1 MLFFL
6 GAAGFR
12 SPWQAWGA
20 GTHDRI
26 NSPGFGPSTDGRR
39 LAVIKPPKAIQAGR
53 AFAILAA
60 VFVLAF
66 GVAVVLLSL
75 DQQRVI
81 EATSRLQ
88 DQTVPEILRFQRL
101 ARNLEQLRQEGE
113 RIFAVSSHT
122 SRQQSLFVVTLIASH
137 PGILEHPASAALARE
152 TEQFLANI
160 VRLSM
165 TDERRPATRYDEW
178 QQLARRLGAAVDEV
192 MLEGVKLAN
201 NDLDVA
207 TRAMKLAR
215 YKLMLVLVLVGVFLL
230 FFMILV
236 RRHLI
241 YPLQRINLAL
251 STLSADRPAPEFGA
265 STMLEI
271 QAVESAIREHHALLI
286 QNDASRQVLEKLAN
300 KDGLTGLMNR
310 RHFMQSAEVELQRA
324 QRYRRP
330 VTVAMADLDFFKKL
344 NDTYGH
350 AAGDAVLRAFAD
362 LVQDTLRQSDLV
374 CRYGGEEFAF
384 LFPEIG
390 PAETEK
396 LADRLRI
403 RCADMA
409 VPLPDGRSVKA
420 TVSIGL
426 ADASECPI
434 DIAFKRAD
442 EALYEA
448 KHLGRNRVVLA
459 GEPGLAQVA
468 ESESDSLTG
477 RLF

>member
-1 MLFFL
+1 LIKAFK
-6 GAAGFR
+6 
-12 SPWQAWGA
+12 
-20 GTHDRI
+20 
-26 NSPGFGPSTDGRR
+26 
-39 LAVIKPPKAIQAGR
+39 AVRASR
-53 AFAILAA
+53 AFAFLAA
-60 VFVLAF
+60 LFVAAF
-66 GVAVVLLSL
+66 GAAVVLLAL

-88 DQTVPEILRFQRL
+88 EQTVPEIIRFQRL

-113 RIFAVSSHT
+113 RIFAVSTHA
-122 SRQQSLFVVTLIASH
+122 SRQQSVFVVTLIASH
-137 PGILEHPASAALARE
+137 PSILEHPPAAHLARE
-152 TEQFLANI
+152 TEHFLGEV
-160 VRLSM
+160 VRQAS
-165 TDERRPATRYDEW
+165 TDARRPAASYDEW
-178 QQLARRLGAAVDEV
+178 QRIAARLGMLVDDV
-192 MLEGVKLAN
+192 SVQGVNLAN
-201 NDLDVA
+201 NDLNVV
-207 TRAMKLAR
+207 TSAMKLAR
-215 YKLMLVLVLVGVFLL
+215 YKLMTALLLVGVFLL
-230 FFMILV
+230 VFMILV

-241 YPLQRINLAL
+241 YPLQQINLAL
-251 STLSADRPAPEFGA
+251 STLSAERPAPEFKP

-271 QAVESAIREHHALLI
+271 QVVEDSLREHHALLI
-286 QNDASRQVLEKLAN
+286 QNDEARLGLEKLAN

-330 VTVAMADLDFFKKL
+330 VTMAMADLDLFKRL

-350 AAGDAVLRAFAD
+350 AAGDAVLRAFAE

-396 LADRLRI
+396 LAERLRE
-403 RCADMA
+403 RCAAMQ
-409 VPLPDGRSVKA
+409 VPLPDGRSIMA

-434 DIAFKRAD
+434 EIALKHAD

-448 KHLGRNRVVLA
+448 KRLGRNRVVQSD
-459 GEPGLAQVA
+459 PHVPVI
-468 ESESDSLTG
+468 ESEPDTHTGSL
-477 RLF
+477 F

>member
-1 MLFFL
+1 M
-6 GAAGFR
+6 
-12 SPWQAWGA
+12 
-20 GTHDRI
+20 
-26 NSPGFGPSTDGRR
+26 
-39 LAVIKPPKAIQAGR
+39 IKPLKAIEAGR
-53 AFAILAA
+53 AFAMLAA

-75 DQQRVI
+75 DQGRVI

-88 DQTVPEILRFQRL
+88 DQTVPEIIRFQRL
-101 ARNLEQLRQEGE
+101 ARGLEELRQEGE
-113 RIFAVSSHT
+113 RIFTANSQA
-122 SRQQSLFVVTLIASH
+122 SRQQSMHIVTLLASH
-137 PGILEHPASAALARE
+137 PDILEHPGAAALARE
-152 TEQFLANI
+152 TEQFLADI
-160 VRLSM
+160 VREAML
-165 TDERRPATRYDEW
+165 DARRPAIRYDVW
-178 QQLARRLGAAVDEV
+178 QGLASRLGREADAVFA
-192 MLEGVKLAN
+192 EGIDLAN
-201 NDLDVA
+201 KDLNVA
-207 TRAMKLAR
+207 TTAMKLAR
-215 YKLMLVLVLVGVFLL
+215 YKLMLVLVLVGIFLL
-230 FFMILV
+230 VFMILV

-241 YPLQRINLAL
+241 YPLQRINHAL
-251 STLSADRPAPEFGA
+251 STLSVDRPAPEF
-265 STMLEI
+265 SQPTMLEI
-271 QAVESAIREHHALLI
+271 RAVENAILEHHALLI

-350 AAGDAVLRAFAD
+350 AAGDAVLRAFAE

-390 PAETEK
+390 PAETQK
-396 LADRLRI
+396 LAERLRI
-403 RCADMA
+403 RCAAME
-409 VPLPDGRSVKA
+409 VPLPDGRTVKA

-426 ADASECPI
+426 AEASECPI

-448 KHLGRNRVVLA
+448 KRLGRNRVVLA
-459 GEPGLAQVA
+459 DPHGSAQVV
-468 ESESDSLTG
+468 EREPDTRTG

>member
-1 MLFFL
+1 M
-6 GAAGFR
+6 
-12 SPWQAWGA
+12 
-20 GTHDRI
+20 
-26 NSPGFGPSTDGRR
+26 
-39 LAVIKPPKAIQAGR
+39 IKPLKVIQAGR
-53 AFAILAA
+53 AFALLAA
-60 VFVLAF
+60 LFVLAF
-66 GVAVVLLSL
+66 GVAVVMLAL

-88 DQTVPEILRFQRL
+88 DQTVPEIVRFQRL
-101 ARNLEQLRQEGE
+101 ARSLEQLRQEGE
-113 RIFAVSSHT
+113 RIFALNSHT
-122 SRQQSLFVVTLIASH
+122 ARQQSLFVVTLIASH
-137 PGILEHPASAALARE
+137 PGILEHPGAARLARE
-152 TEQFLANI
+152 TEQFLGDV
-160 VRLSM
+160 VRQSM
-165 TDERRPATRYDEW
+165 TDNRRPATRYEEW
-178 QQLARRLGAAVDEV
+178 LRLASRLGAEVDAVSV
-192 MLEGVKLAN
+192 EGINLAN
-201 NDLDVA
+201 SDLNVA
-207 TRAMKLAR
+207 ANAMKLAR
-215 YKLMLVLVLVGVFLL
+215 YKLIMVLMLVGFFLL
-230 FFMILV
+230 VFMILV

-241 YPLQRINLAL
+241 HPLQRINLAL
-251 STLSADRPAPEFGA
+251 STLSPDRPAPEFQA
-265 STMLEI
+265 PTMLEI
-271 QAVESAIREHHALLI
+271 RAVENAIREHHALLI

-350 AAGDAVLRAFAD
+350 AAGDAVLRAFAE

-396 LADRLRI
+396 LAERLRV
-403 RCADMA
+403 RCAWMD

-434 DIAFKRAD
+434 DTAFKRAD

-448 KHLGRNRVVLA
+448 KHLGRNRVILA
-459 GEPGLAQVA
+459 GQQGLAQAV
-468 ESESDSLTG
+468 ESEPDTRTGSL
-477 RLF
+477 F